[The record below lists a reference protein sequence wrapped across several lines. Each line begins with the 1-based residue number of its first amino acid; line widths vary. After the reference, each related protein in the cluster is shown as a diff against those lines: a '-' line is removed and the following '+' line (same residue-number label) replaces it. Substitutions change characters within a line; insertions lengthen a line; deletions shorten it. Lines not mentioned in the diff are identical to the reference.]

1 MKVSVLIPTFNEEK
15 TIKEIIDKSKNNSK
29 YEVEIIV
36 INDGSTDD
44 TTKMLNSLYSND
56 KSVKILENEKNYGKG
71 FSIRKGIE
79 SSTGDILIIQDADLE
94 YDPSQHNRLID
105 PIVNN
110 LADVVYG
117 SRFVGNDPHRVIYY
131 FNRIANSFLTSFS
144 NILSNLNLSDMETG
158 LKAFRKKNFENI
170 SLKENGFG
178 IEPELTIKLAKK
190 KLRFYE
196 VGISYYGRTYEE
208 GKKIRAKHFFEAILV
223 LIRYRFF
230 S

>member
-79 SSTGDILIIQDADLE
+79 NSTGDILIIQDADLE

-110 LADVVYG
+110 LADVEM
-117 SRFVGNDPHRVIYY
+117 
-131 FNRIANSFLTSFS
+131 
-144 NILSNLNLSDMETG
+144 ILIELFT
-158 LKAFRKKNFENI
+158 I
-170 SLKENGFG
+170 S
-178 IEPELTIKLAKK
+178 IELQTL
-190 KLRFYE
+190 F
-196 VGISYYGRTYEE
+196 
-208 GKKIRAKHFFEAILV
+208 
-223 LIRYRFF
+223 
-230 S
+230 

>member
-44 TTKMLNSLYSND
+44 TSKMLNSLYSND

-79 SSTGDILIIQDADLE
+79 NSTGDILIIQDADLE

>member
-44 TTKMLNSLYSND
+44 TSKMLNSLYSND

-79 SSTGDILIIQDADLE
+79 NSTGDILIIQDADLE

-196 VGISYYGRTYEE
+196 VGISYYGRT
-208 GKKIRAKHFFEAILV
+208 
-223 LIRYRFF
+223 
-230 S
+230 